1 MTLPI
6 SPEGVVDTAF
16 TRLLTKLASQEP
28 DWPVFN
34 HEYERVL
41 QTIQDGGEFEFHGM
55 TLTVPPGV
63 YPPKRNSSTDFVV
76 THWDAAGLR
85 KAPGSLLEIGTGSG
99 GLALYALRNGW
110 RVRACDIDPLAVIAA
125 ERNAVANDLHLD
137 VCLSDLFAA
146 FKGLRFD
153 ALLFNFPL
161 YHKETADWHER
172 ALSDA
177 NGQLTKRFFDEAH
190 DHLNENGQVVFMYSN
205 CSRGD
210 LLERTDWE
218 FTIVGADFDAIGRYW
233 RSLIV
238 ARPR

>member
-1 MTLPI
+1 MTLP
-6 SPEGVVDTAF
+6 PTPDGVVDTEF

-34 HEYERVL
+34 QGYEQVL
-41 QTIQDGGEFEFHGM
+41 QAIQEGGTFEFHGM
-55 TLTVPPGV
+55 TLTAPPGV

-85 KAPGSLLEIGTGSG
+85 EAPGSLLEIGTGSG
-99 GLALYALRNGW
+99 GLALYAINNGW
-110 RVRACDIDPLAVIAA
+110 RVRACDIDPLAVLAA
-125 ERNAVANDLHLD
+125 ERNAIANNLHLD
-137 VCLSDLFAA
+137 VGLSDLFAA

-153 ALLFNFPL
+153 TILFNFPL
-161 YHKETADWHER
+161 LHKETADWHER

-190 DHLNENGQVVFMYSN
+190 DHLNENGRVVFMYSN

-218 FTIVGADFDAIGRYW
+218 FTIAGADFDAIGRYW